1 MKCICGKH
9 LILALFLAI
18 GLTLSVQA
26 ASPER
31 QPVRKSK
38 KKEVKLSTEFG
49 LGIGTRYNIFSIHPA
64 SEAFTATMRMPMSY
78 GAALQ
83 FRLNIGKHFGIQ
95 PEILYAYS
103 PLKLDDNTNDFSTKI
118 KYSIVQIPVLLSFKV
133 AMFRFN
139 AGPVFTLMDEP
150 SYLLPGEDILTPVGR
165 LYPTVTYTAG
175 VSVKLG
181 KRTII
186 DLRYADQFCDKK
198 VPNAYT
204 CILAEKGG
212 EKQEMVQEFRA
223 RIRSVQFRVGLVF

>member
-1 MKCICGKH
+1 MRYIWRKR
-9 LILALFLAI
+9 LILALLLAI

-26 ASPER
+26 ASPEK

-49 LGIGTRYNIFSIHPA
+49 LGVGTRYNIFSLQPA

-103 PLKLDDNTNDFSTKI
+103 PLKLDDNTNGFSTKI
-118 KYSIVQIPVLLSFKV
+118 KYSIVQIPVLLSVKF
-133 AMFRFN
+133 AMVRIN
-139 AGPVFTLMDEP
+139 AGPVFTLMDDPTYSVEGDDVP
-150 SYLLPGEDILTPVGR
+150 HMLGR
-165 LYPTVTYTAG
+165 LYPTMTWTAG

-186 DLRYADQFCDKK
+186 DVRYADQFYNKIGTNNYIRIIEQNGEVIEDK
-198 VPNAYT
+198 
-204 CILAEKGG
+204 
-212 EKQEMVQEFRA
+212 QEFRA
-223 RIRSVQFRVGLVF
+223 HIRSVQFRVGLVF

>member
-1 MKCICGKH
+1 MKYIWRKQ
-9 LILALFLAI
+9 LILALLLVI
-18 GLTLSVQA
+18 GLTLSAQA
-26 ASPER
+26 ASPEK

-49 LGIGTRYNIFSIHPA
+49 LGVGTRYNMFSIHPA
-64 SEAFTATMRMPMSY
+64 SETLTAKMRMPMSY

-95 PEILYAYS
+95 PEIVYAYS
-103 PLKLDDNTNDFSTKI
+103 PLKLDDTTNGFSTKI
-118 KYSIVQIPVLLSFKV
+118 KYSVVQIPVLLSFKV

-139 AGPVFTLMDEP
+139 AGPVFTLMDDP
-150 SYLLPGEDILTPVGR
+150 SYLLPGEDVPAPLGR
-165 LYPTVTYTAG
+165 LYPTVTYAAG

-198 VPNAYT
+198 VANSYI
-204 CILAEKGG
+204 CKLG
-212 EKQEMVQEFRA
+212 EGEQKTEQEQMFRA